1 MAPYHLPAMN
11 RSAKKTEVRKTPG
24 TLAVEKHRPALN
36 KLSAAGRQLLRQR
49 AAVLLYGH
57 EALTPGR

>member
-1 MAPYHLPAMN
+1 MN